1 MVVGLEASDDA
12 LVLWL
17 DMSGKIG
24 LKVLNLDA
32 LKIWWNNVAREIVLE
47 KEDFSVFFVAFLD
60 PTAGSSLDTGVQSS
74 RPLHCFCNKT
84 PADCLT
90 SC

>member
-12 LVLWL
+12 LVLRL

-32 LKIWWNNVAREIVLE
+32 LKIWWNNVA
-47 KEDFSVFFVAFLD
+47 
-60 PTAGSSLDTGVQSS
+60 
-74 RPLHCFCNKT
+74 
-84 PADCLT
+84 
-90 SC
+90 